1 MTISEP
7 KFHVGQ
13 YVFYYGGIH
22 MINKILGYQLKTD
35 SQESGWYYEI
45 TGTKSNN
52 FKGMTVM
59 EDLLSGDI
67 NTEYDRMRGKVLE
80 MEKQLND
87 MLKRYQNYLSKV
99 DNLIRSKE

>member
-1 MTISEP
+1 MTITKP

-13 YVFYYGGIH
+13 YVFYGGDVR

-35 SQESGWYYEI
+35 SQEAGWYYEI
-45 TGTKSNN
+45 TGAEYNN
-52 FKGMTVM
+52 FKGTTVM
-59 EDLLSGDI
+59 EDLLTGDI
-67 NTEYDRMRGKVLE
+67 NTEYDRMQRKVLK
-80 MEKQLND
+80 MEEQLND